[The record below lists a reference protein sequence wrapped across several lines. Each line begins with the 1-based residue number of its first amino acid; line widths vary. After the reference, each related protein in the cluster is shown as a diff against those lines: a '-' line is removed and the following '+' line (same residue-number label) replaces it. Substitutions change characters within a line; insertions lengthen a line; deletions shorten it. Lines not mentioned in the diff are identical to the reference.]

1 MPQTRNTPRRQACA
15 RRPMPLGTVPLSVAT
30 ACLAALLAVSCGGQK
45 ETAAPPESPRSGEP
59 PTASAAIPVNTLT
72 EEEKA
77 AGWTLLWNGLDF
89 EGWRGVGLERIPE
102 GHWVIEG
109 QTIRKLAGGEVPRQA
124 DGQPVQGGDLM
135 TTETFQDFDLTFEWK
150 ISAAG
155 NSGLKYNV
163 SEDISKTHA
172 PQHAAI
178 GFEYQCLDDTAS
190 YEPAILPNQTT
201 ASLYDLLPAG
211 PKTLKPVGEWNA
223 SRVVFRGGHGEHW
236 LNGAKVVEFDLGT
249 PEMEARVA
257 ASKFKSIPGFADRR
271 PGHIVLQDHGSAV
284 WFRSLKVRPLGP

>member
-1 MPQTRNTPRRQACA
+1 MPQTRKNLQRESRA
-15 RRPMPLGTVPLSVAT
+15 RGPMPLGNTLRAGAT
-30 ACLAALLAVSCGGQK
+30 ASLALFLAFSCGGQK
-45 ETAAPPESPRSGEP
+45 EAAAPAESLQSGEP
-59 PTASAAIPVNTLT
+59 PTVSAQAPPNALT
-72 EEEKA
+72 GEER
-77 AGWTLLWNGLDF
+77 AGGWLLLWNGIDF
-89 EGWRGVGLERIPE
+89 AGWRGVGLDSIPQ
-102 GHWVIEG
+102 GHWLIEDHA
-109 QTIRKLAGGEVPRQA
+109 IRKLAAGEVPRQA

-135 TTETFQDFDLTFEWK
+135 TTATFQDFDLSFEWK

-163 SEDISKTHA
+163 SEDISKAHA
-172 PQHAAI
+172 PLHAAI

-201 ASLYDLLPAG
+201 ASLYDLVPAG

-257 ASKFKSIPGFADRR
+257 ASKFKSIPGFADSR

-284 WFRSLKVRPLGP
+284 WFRSIKVRPLVP